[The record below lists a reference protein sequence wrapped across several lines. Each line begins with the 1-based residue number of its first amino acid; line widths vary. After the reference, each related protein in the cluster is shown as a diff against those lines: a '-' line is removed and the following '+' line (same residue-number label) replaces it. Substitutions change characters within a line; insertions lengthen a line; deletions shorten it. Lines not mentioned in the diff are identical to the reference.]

1 MTIILKNKDTLEFE
15 DFSFK
20 CSIGKNGLTSNK
32 IEGDKKTPKG
42 IFELDRLYY
51 RNDKFKKPT
60 TKLSCVSI
68 KKSMGWCNDLNNK
81 EKYNKLIMIHK
92 GISCEK
98 MFRTDTKYDFVLPI
112 KYNYGKTKI
121 GKGSAIF
128 IHITKNYNP
137 TAGCIA
143 IKLEDFLILIKLL
156 NRNTKI
162 KIN

>member
-1 MTIILKNKDTLEFE
+1 MTIILKNKGTLEFE

-32 IEGDKKTPKG
+32 VEGDKKTPKG
-42 IFELDRLYY
+42 IFKLDRLYY
-51 RNDKFKKPT
+51 RKDKFKKPA
-60 TKLSCVSI
+60 TKLSCIPI

-81 EKYNKLIMIHK
+81 KKYNKLIKIHK

-98 MFRTDTKYDFVLPI
+98 MFRADTKYDFVLPI

-137 TAGCIA
+137 TAGCIS

>member
-1 MTIILKNKDTLEFE
+1 MTIILKNKGTLEFE

-42 IFELDRLYY
+42 IFKLDRLYY

-60 TKLSCVSI
+60 TKLTCIPI

-81 EKYNKLIMIHK
+81 KKYNKLIKIHK

>member
-1 MTIILKNKDTLEFE
+1 MVSHQIKSRGIKKHLREF
-15 DFSFK
+15 FK
-20 CSIGKNGLTSNK
+20 
-32 IEGDKKTPKG
+32 
-42 IFELDRLYY
+42 LDRLYY

-60 TKLSCVSI
+60 TKLSCVPI

-81 EKYNKLIMIHK
+81 KKYNKLITIHK

-143 IKLEDFLILIKLL
+143 IKLEDFFDFNKIIK
-156 NRNTKI
+156 
-162 KIN
+162 